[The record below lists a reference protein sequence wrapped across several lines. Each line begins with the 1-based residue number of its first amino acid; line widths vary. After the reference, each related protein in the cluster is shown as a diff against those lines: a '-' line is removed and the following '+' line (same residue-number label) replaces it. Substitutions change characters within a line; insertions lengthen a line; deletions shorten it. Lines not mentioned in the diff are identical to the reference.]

1 MQQNAEQEQQSIN
14 KGVGGSKSK
23 NTNSLDNG
31 ASSSIKNAG
40 HIPEDE
46 GSDEFEAMESALAA
60 SKTLQN
66 VKVSSGQTNLAG
78 MGGQMGPVSQVMK
91 SQSFRH
97 GGADILPPQQ
107 SIIEEEG
114 SQEENEESP
123 DHPNRARRQR
133 QMEDYTEG
141 D

>member
-1 MQQNAEQEQQSIN
+1 M
-14 KGVGGSKSK
+14 
-23 NTNSLDNG
+23 
-31 ASSSIKNAG
+31 G

-66 VKVSSGQTNLAG
+66 VKVSSGQTNLAA
-78 MGGQMGPVSQVMK
+78 MVGPVSQVMK

-114 SQEENEESP
+114 SQEEYEESP

-133 QMEDYTEG
+133 QIEDYENTEG
-141 D
+141 DQDGRGAQLNNDRYQLPEDENEQMIREQYHA